1 MRGNIAKT
9 IQHNE
14 SELGIIRNQQVF
26 IDFINVHLN
35 FPLFTL
41 ENVPIQRHV
50 GTHIR
55 ACQRRKHSKPRR
67 SCTIHQQSIPVKASF
82 LDKLIGRIERVDPQS
97 LQSVVLK
104 LAREKGFLETLFNTI
119 QEGVIVTDADGRAT
133 YLNAAA
139 GQLLGIDPE
148 RAVGEPLSNY
158 LRDIDWQKIWSAD
171 KDEWRKVFSHELEVF
186 YPQQRFLSFYI
197 VPVADEQNSVVTGMA
212 IILRDVTESHH
223 RAASAIESEKLSAIT
238 LLAAGVAHEIGNP
251 LNSLNIHLQLMEREL
266 KKLPTAQGERLREDL
281 RVARD
286 EIARL
291 DQIINQ
297 FLRAIRPTQPE
308 LQPTTVNEVIADTL
322 VLLEREIADR
332 DILVEQELAPSLPR
346 ILLDRAQLKQA
357 FYNIIKNAL
366 QAMRS
371 GGILRIRTEAN
382 STHVIISFIDSGR
395 GIAPEEIGQL
405 FEPYFTTKENGTGL
419 GLMIVQRIVREH
431 GGTIEVESDKDRGTT
446 FRVKLPI
453 HEKRTRLLEASRN
466 EVITK

>member
-1 MRGNIAKT
+1 MKT
-9 IQHNE
+9 
-14 SELGIIRNQQVF
+14 
-26 IDFINVHLN
+26 
-35 FPLFTL
+35 
-41 ENVPIQRHV
+41 
-50 GTHIR
+50 
-55 ACQRRKHSKPRR
+55 
-67 SCTIHQQSIPVKASF
+67 SF
-82 LDKLIGRIERVDPQS
+82 LDKLIGRIERIDPQS

-104 LAREKGFLETLFNTI
+104 LARERGFLETLFNTI
-119 QEGVIVTDADGRAT
+119 QEGVIVTDADGRIT

-148 RAVGEPLSNY
+148 RAVGEPLSHY

-171 KDEWRKVFSHELEVF
+171 KNEWRKVFTHELEVF
-186 YPQQRFLSFYI
+186 YPQQRFLGFYI

-212 IILRDVTESHH
+212 IILRDVTETRQ
-223 RAASAIESEKLSAIT
+223 RAATALESEKLSAIT
-238 LLAAGVAHEIGNP
+238 LLAASVAHEIGNP

-297 FLRAIRPTQPE
+297 FLHAIRPTQPE
-308 LQPTTVNEVIADTL
+308 LQPTSVNEVVAETL
-322 VLLEREIADR
+322 TLMEREVGDR
-332 DILVEQELAPSLPR
+332 DILVERELAEGLPR

-371 GGILRIRTEAN
+371 GGILRIRTEADGA
-382 STHVIISFIDSGR
+382 HVTISFVDSGH
-395 GIAPEEIGQL
+395 GIAPEQIGQL
-405 FEPYFTTKENGTGL
+405 FEPYFTTKQDGTGL

-431 GGTIEVESDKDRGTT
+431 GGTIEVESDRDRGTT
-446 FRVKLPI
+446 FRIKLPI
-453 HEKRTRLLEASRN
+453 HEKRTRLLEASR
-466 EVITK
+466 EESLTR

>member
-1 MRGNIAKT
+1 VKT
-9 IQHNE
+9 
-14 SELGIIRNQQVF
+14 
-26 IDFINVHLN
+26 
-35 FPLFTL
+35 
-41 ENVPIQRHV
+41 
-50 GTHIR
+50 
-55 ACQRRKHSKPRR
+55 
-67 SCTIHQQSIPVKASF
+67 SF
-82 LDKLIGRIERVDPQS
+82 LDKLIGRMERVDPQS

-104 LAREKGFLETLFNTI
+104 LARERGFLETLFNTI
-119 QEGVIVTDADGRAT
+119 QEGIIVTDADGRIT

-148 RAVGEPLSNY
+148 RAVGEPLSRY
-158 LRDIDWQKIWSAD
+158 FRDLDWEKIWSAD
-171 KDEWRKVFSHELEVF
+171 KDEWRKVSTHELEVF
-186 YPQQRFLSFYI
+186 YPQQRFISFYI

-212 IILRDVTESHH
+212 IILRDVTETRQ
-223 RAASAIESEKLSAIT
+223 RAESAIESEKLSAIT

-266 KKLPTAQGERLREDL
+266 RKLPTAQGERLREDL

-297 FLRAIRPTQPE
+297 FLRAIRPSQPE
-308 LQPTTVNEVIADTL
+308 LQPTSVNDVIAETL
-322 VLLEREIADR
+322 SLMEREIGDR
-332 DILVEQELAPSLPR
+332 DILVEQELGKGLPR

-371 GGILRIRTEAN
+371 GGILRIRTEADD
-382 STHVIISFIDSGR
+382 THIIISFIDSGH
-395 GIAPEEIGQL
+395 GIAPEQIGRL
-405 FEPYFTTKENGTGL
+405 FEPYFTTRGNGTGL

-453 HEKRTRLLEASRN
+453 HEKRTRLLEASRD
-466 EVITK
+466 EHAPI

>member
-1 MRGNIAKT
+1 M
-9 IQHNE
+9 
-14 SELGIIRNQQVF
+14 
-26 IDFINVHLN
+26 
-35 FPLFTL
+35 
-41 ENVPIQRHV
+41 
-50 GTHIR
+50 
-55 ACQRRKHSKPRR
+55 
-67 SCTIHQQSIPVKASF
+67 
-82 LDKLIGRIERVDPQS
+82 ERVDPQS

-119 QEGVIVTDADGRAT
+119 QEGVIVTDADGRIT

-158 LRDIDWQKIWSAD
+158 FRDLDWQKIWSAD
-171 KDEWRKVFSHELEVF
+171 KDEWRKVFTHELEVF
-186 YPQQRFLSFYI
+186 YPQQRFISFYI

-212 IILRDVTESHH
+212 IILRDVTETRQ
-223 RAASAIESEKLSAIT
+223 RAESTIESEKLSAIT

-266 KKLPTAQGERLREDL
+266 RKLPAAQGERLREDL

-297 FLRAIRPTQPE
+297 FLRAVRPSQPE
-308 LQPTTVNEVIADTL
+308 LQPTTVNDVIVETL
-322 VLLEREIADR
+322 ALLEREIRDR
-332 DILVEQELAPSLPR
+332 DILVELELGKGLPR
-346 ILLDRAQLKQA
+346 ILLDRAQIKQA

-371 GGILRIRTEAN
+371 GGILRIRTEADG
-382 STHVIISFIDSGR
+382 THIIISFIDSGH
-395 GIAPEEIGQL
+395 GIAPEQIGQL
-405 FEPYFTTKENGTGL
+405 FEPYFTTKQNGTGL

-446 FRVKLPI
+446 FRVRLPI
-453 HEKRTRLLEASRN
+453 HEKRTRLLEASRD
-466 EVITK
+466 EHAPT

>member
-1 MRGNIAKT
+1 MKT
-9 IQHNE
+9 
-14 SELGIIRNQQVF
+14 
-26 IDFINVHLN
+26 
-35 FPLFTL
+35 
-41 ENVPIQRHV
+41 
-50 GTHIR
+50 
-55 ACQRRKHSKPRR
+55 
-67 SCTIHQQSIPVKASF
+67 SF

-119 QEGVIVTDADGRAT
+119 QEGVIVTDPDGHIT
-133 YLNAAA
+133 YVNAAG
-139 GQLLGIDPE
+139 GQLLGIEPE
-148 RAVGEPLSNY
+148 RAVGEPLANY

-171 KDEWRKVFSHELEVF
+171 KDEWRKVFSQELEVF
-186 YPQQRFLSFYI
+186 YPQRRFLSFYI

-223 RAASAIESEKLSAIT
+223 SAASAIESEKLSAIT

-251 LNSLNIHLQLMEREL
+251 LNSLNIHLQLLDREL
-266 KKLPTAQGERLREDL
+266 KKLPIAESEKLREDL
-281 RVARD
+281 RIARD

-297 FLRAIRPTQPE
+297 FLKAIRPTQPE
-308 LQPTTVNEVIADTL
+308 LQPTSVNEVITDTL
-322 VLLEREIADR
+322 SLLEREIGDR
-332 DILVEQELAPSLPR
+332 DILVEQELAQGLPR
-346 ILLDRAQLKQA
+346 LLLDRAQFKQA
-357 FYNIIKNAL
+357 FYNIIKNSL

-382 STHVIISFIDSGR
+382 PTYVVISFIDSGH
-395 GIAPEEIGQL
+395 GIAPEEIGRL

-446 FRVKLPI
+446 FRVKLPV
-453 HEKRTRLLEASRN
+453 HEKRTRLLEASRQ
-466 EVITK
+466 EVPTK

>member
-1 MRGNIAKT
+1 VKT
-9 IQHNE
+9 
-14 SELGIIRNQQVF
+14 
-26 IDFINVHLN
+26 
-35 FPLFTL
+35 
-41 ENVPIQRHV
+41 
-50 GTHIR
+50 
-55 ACQRRKHSKPRR
+55 
-67 SCTIHQQSIPVKASF
+67 SF

-104 LAREKGFLETLFNTI
+104 LSREKGFLETLFNTI
-119 QEGVIVTDADGRAT
+119 QEGIIVTDAEGRIT

-148 RAVGEPLSNY
+148 RAVGEPLSRY
-158 LRDIDWQKIWSAD
+158 LRDLDWQKIWSAD
-171 KDEWRKVFSHELEVF
+171 KDEWRKVLSHELEVF
-186 YPQQRFLSFYI
+186 YPQRRFLSFYI

-212 IILRDVTESHH
+212 IILRDVTETRQH
-223 RAASAIESEKLSAIT
+223 AASALESEKLSAIT

-266 KKLPTAQGERLREDL
+266 KKLPKAQGERVRKDL

-297 FLRAIRPTQPE
+297 FLHAIRPTQPE
-308 LQPTTVNEVIADTL
+308 LQPTSVNDVVAETL
-322 VLLEREIADR
+322 ALLDREINDR
-332 DILVEQELAPSLPR
+332 DILVERELADGMPR

-357 FYNIIKNAL
+357 FYNIVKNAL

-371 GGILRIRTEAN
+371 GGILRVRTEADEAYV
-382 STHVIISFIDSGR
+382 TISFIDSGQ
-395 GIAPEEIGQL
+395 GIAPEQIGRL
-405 FEPYFTTKENGTGL
+405 FEPYFTTKQNGTGL

-431 GGTIEVESDKDRGTT
+431 GGLIEVESNRDHGTT

-453 HEKRTRLLEASRN
+453 HEKRTRLLEASRD
-466 EVITK
+466 ETAAREQ

>member
-1 MRGNIAKT
+1 MR
-9 IQHNE
+9 
-14 SELGIIRNQQVF
+14 
-26 IDFINVHLN
+26 
-35 FPLFTL
+35 
-41 ENVPIQRHV
+41 
-50 GTHIR
+50 
-55 ACQRRKHSKPRR
+55 
-67 SCTIHQQSIPVKASF
+67 ASF

-119 QEGVIVTDADGRAT
+119 QEGVIVTDADGRIS
-133 YLNAAA
+133 YVNAAA

-148 RAVGEPLSNY
+148 RAVREPLSHY
-158 LRDIDWQKIWSAD
+158 LRDLDWQKIWSAD
-171 KDEWRKVFSHELEVF
+171 KDEWRKVFTHELEVF
-186 YPQQRFLSFYI
+186 YPQQRFLGFYI

-212 IILRDVTESHH
+212 IILRDVTETRQ

-238 LLAAGVAHEIGNP
+238 LLAASVAHEIGNP

-266 KKLPTAQGERLREDL
+266 KKLPTAQGERLGEDL

-297 FLRAIRPTQPE
+297 FLHAIRPTQPE
-308 LQPTTVNEVIADTL
+308 LQPTNVNEVVAETL
-322 VLLEREIADR
+322 TLMERELGDR
-332 DILVEQELAPSLPR
+332 DILVERELAAGLPR

-371 GGILRIRTEAN
+371 GGILRIRTEADD
-382 STHVIISFIDSGR
+382 THVSISFVDSGH
-395 GIAPEEIGQL
+395 GIAPEQIGQL
-405 FEPYFTTKENGTGL
+405 FEPYFTTKQNGTGL

-431 GGTIEVESDKDRGTT
+431 GGTIEVESDKGRGTT
-446 FRVKLPI
+446 FRIKLPI
-453 HEKRTRLLEASRN
+453 HEKRTRLLEASRD
-466 EVITK
+466 ESLTT

>member
-1 MRGNIAKT
+1 M
-9 IQHNE
+9 
-14 SELGIIRNQQVF
+14 
-26 IDFINVHLN
+26 D
-35 FPLFTL
+35 
-41 ENVPIQRHV
+41 
-50 GTHIR
+50 
-55 ACQRRKHSKPRR
+55 
-67 SCTIHQQSIPVKASF
+67 
-82 LDKLIGRIERVDPQS
+82 RVDPQS

-119 QEGVIVTDADGRAT
+119 QEGVIVTDANGRIT

-148 RAVGEPLSNY
+148 RAVGESLSHY
-158 LRDIDWQKIWSAD
+158 LRDLDWQKLWSAD
-171 KDEWRKVFSHELEVF
+171 KDEWRKVFTHELEVF

-197 VPVADEQNSVVTGMA
+197 VPVADEQNLVVTGMA
-212 IILRDVTESHH
+212 IILRDVTETRQ
-223 RAASAIESEKLSAIT
+223 RAESTIESEKLSAIT

-266 KKLPTAQGERLREDL
+266 KRLPAAQAERVREDL

-308 LQPTTVNEVIADTL
+308 LQPTTVDDVIAETL
-322 VLLEREIADR
+322 ALMEPEITDR
-332 DILVEQELAPSLPR
+332 DILVEQELAKGLPR

-357 FYNIIKNAL
+357 FYNVIKNAL

-371 GGILRIRTEAN
+371 GGILRIRTEADDA
-382 STHVIISFIDSGR
+382 HVTISFIDSGH
-395 GIAPEEIGQL
+395 GIAPEQIGRL
-405 FEPYFTTKENGTGL
+405 FEPYFTTKQNGTGL

-446 FRVKLPI
+446 FRIKLPM
-453 HEKRTRLLEASRN
+453 HEKRMRLLEASRA
-466 EVITK
+466 EHAAP

>member
-1 MRGNIAKT
+1 VKT
-9 IQHNE
+9 
-14 SELGIIRNQQVF
+14 
-26 IDFINVHLN
+26 
-35 FPLFTL
+35 
-41 ENVPIQRHV
+41 
-50 GTHIR
+50 
-55 ACQRRKHSKPRR
+55 
-67 SCTIHQQSIPVKASF
+67 SF
-82 LDKLIGRIERVDPQS
+82 LDKLIGRIDRVDSQS
-97 LQSVVLK
+97 LQGVVLK

-119 QEGVIVTDADGRAT
+119 QEGIIVTDADGRIT

-148 RAVGEPLSNY
+148 RAVREPISHY
-158 LRDIDWQKIWSAD
+158 LRDLDWQKIWSAD
-171 KDEWRKVFSHELEVF
+171 KDEWRKVFTHELEVF
-186 YPQQRFLSFYI
+186 YPQQRFISFYI
-197 VPVADEQNSVVTGMA
+197 VPVADEQNSMVTGMA
-212 IILRDVTESHH
+212 IILRDVTETRQ
-223 RAASAIESEKLSAIT
+223 RAESTIESEKLSAIT

-266 KKLPTAQGERLREDL
+266 KRLPAAQAERVREDL

-308 LQPTTVNEVIADTL
+308 LQPTTVNEVIGETL
-322 VLLEREIADR
+322 ALLEQEISDR
-332 DILVEQELAPSLPR
+332 DILVERELAEGLPR

-371 GGILRIRTEAN
+371 GGILRIRTEADD
-382 STHVIISFIDSGR
+382 THVAISFIDSGH
-395 GIAPEEIGQL
+395 GIAPEQIGRL

-431 GGTIEVESDKDRGTT
+431 GGAIEVESDKDRGTT
-446 FRVKLPI
+446 FRIKLPI
-453 HEKRTRLLEASRN
+453 HEKRMRLLEAARD
-466 EVITK
+466 ERTTK

>member
-1 MRGNIAKT
+1 MKT
-9 IQHNE
+9 
-14 SELGIIRNQQVF
+14 
-26 IDFINVHLN
+26 
-35 FPLFTL
+35 
-41 ENVPIQRHV
+41 
-50 GTHIR
+50 
-55 ACQRRKHSKPRR
+55 
-67 SCTIHQQSIPVKASF
+67 SF

-119 QEGVIVTDADGRAT
+119 QEGIIVTDAEGRIT

-171 KDEWRKVFSHELEVF
+171 KDEWRKVFSQELEVF

-197 VPVADEQNSVVTGMA
+197 VPVAEEQNSVVTGMA
-212 IILRDVTESHH
+212 IILRDVTESHR
-223 RAASAIESEKLSAIT
+223 RAATTIASEKISAIT

-266 KKLPTAQGERLREDL
+266 KKLPAAQGERLREDL
-281 RVARD
+281 HVARD

-291 DQIINQ
+291 DQIISQ
-297 FLRAIRPTQPE
+297 FLQAIRPTQPE
-308 LQPTTVNEVIADTL
+308 LQPTTVNDVIADTL
-322 VLLEREIADR
+322 ALLEREIADR
-332 DILVEQELAPSLPR
+332 DILVEQELAPGLPR

-382 STHVIISFIDSGR
+382 PTHVIISFIDSGH

-466 EVITK
+466 EIITK

>member
-1 MRGNIAKT
+1 VKT
-9 IQHNE
+9 
-14 SELGIIRNQQVF
+14 
-26 IDFINVHLN
+26 
-35 FPLFTL
+35 
-41 ENVPIQRHV
+41 
-50 GTHIR
+50 
-55 ACQRRKHSKPRR
+55 
-67 SCTIHQQSIPVKASF
+67 SF

-322 VLLEREIADR
+322 LLLDREIADR

-382 STHVIISFIDSGR
+382 PTHVIVSFIDSGH

-466 EVITK
+466 EIVTK

>member
-1 MRGNIAKT
+1 MKT
-9 IQHNE
+9 
-14 SELGIIRNQQVF
+14 
-26 IDFINVHLN
+26 
-35 FPLFTL
+35 
-41 ENVPIQRHV
+41 
-50 GTHIR
+50 
-55 ACQRRKHSKPRR
+55 
-67 SCTIHQQSIPVKASF
+67 SF

-119 QEGVIVTDADGRAT
+119 QEGVIVTDADGRIT

-148 RAVGEPLSNY
+148 RAVGEQLSHY

-171 KDEWRKVFSHELEVF
+171 KNEWRKVFTHELEVF
-186 YPQQRFLSFYI
+186 YPQQRFLGFYI

-212 IILRDVTESHH
+212 IILRDVTETRQ
-223 RAASAIESEKLSAIT
+223 RAASTIESEKLSAIT

-266 KKLPTAQGERLREDL
+266 KKLPTPQGERLREDL
-281 RVARD
+281 HVARD

-308 LQPTTVNEVIADTL
+308 LQPTSVNEVVAETL
-322 VLLEREIADR
+322 TLMEREVGDR
-332 DILVEQELAPSLPR
+332 DILVERELADGLPR

-371 GGILRIRTEAN
+371 GGILRIRTEADD
-382 STHVIISFIDSGR
+382 THVTVSFIDSGH
-395 GIAPEEIGQL
+395 GIAPEQVGQL
-405 FEPYFTTKENGTGL
+405 FEPYFTTKQNGTGL

-446 FRVKLPI
+446 FRIKLPI
-453 HEKRTRLLEASRN
+453 HEKRTRLLEASRD
-466 EVITK
+466 ESLVK